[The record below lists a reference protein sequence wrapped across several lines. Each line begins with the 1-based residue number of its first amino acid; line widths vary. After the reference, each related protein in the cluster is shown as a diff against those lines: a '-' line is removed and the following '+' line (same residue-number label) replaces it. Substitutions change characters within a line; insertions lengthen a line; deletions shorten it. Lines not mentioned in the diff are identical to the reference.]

1 MKSCQLSAISYQ
13 RIGRVIADQRWDR
26 PSPFVICHAS
36 LKHGCS
42 TDDTNQSSVP
52 PWMKRRTRCPL
63 RLTVMKKAVN
73 YQLSAISRIEL
84 RCNRAKRSS
93 AIADQWWDRP
103 SPFVVCHASLKHGCL
118 TDDTNRSSVP
128 PWMKRRTRCPLRL
141 TVMKKAVS
149 YQLSAIS
156 RVEFLCNRAKR
167 SSAILAKARLLDR
180 RHKPIVCPTLDEAGS
195 AVYSS

>member
-26 PSPFVICHAS
+26 PSPFVVCHAS

-42 TDDTNQSSVP
+42 TDDTNRSSVP

-73 YQLSAISRIEL
+73 YQLSTISRVEFL
-84 RCNRAKRSS
+84 CNRAKRSS

-118 TDDTNRSSVP
+118 TGSKKHLKPLKTRELGKAKIERRLTASWRLRFSWNFAGRRPWVTDDTNRSSVP
-128 PWMKRRTRCPLRL
+128 PITTCVHI
-141 TVMKKAVS
+141 TA
-149 YQLSAIS
+149 
-156 RVEFLCNRAKR
+156 
-167 SSAILAKARLLDR
+167 
-180 RHKPIVCPTLDEAGS
+180 
-195 AVYSS
+195 